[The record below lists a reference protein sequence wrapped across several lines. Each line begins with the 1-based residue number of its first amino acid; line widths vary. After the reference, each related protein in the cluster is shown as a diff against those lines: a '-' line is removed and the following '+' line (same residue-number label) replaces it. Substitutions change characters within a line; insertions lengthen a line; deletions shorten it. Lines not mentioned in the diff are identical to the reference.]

1 MEPERQI
8 TVIQAAA
15 VMISTIIGVGVLP
28 LPLFAVHAGE
38 SGAPMVTLFAALFA
52 FAGLYLL
59 TRLGMRFPSQSI
71 IQYSEDIIG
80 KWLASVVSAVII
92 LYFALLTSLTA
103 REFGEVVVTS
113 VLKTTPVEVTVIVML
128 LLAAITTRNNMTTFA
143 YIHLFY
149 FPLLLVPGLLIVT
162 LSLKNAD
169 IINLQPIW
177 GNGTSAKVMLSGI
190 FTIASL
196 FQGAFIQSAVIPA
209 MRRPE
214 RAMRATVWGM
224 IIAGGLYVLIV
235 TATVSVFGTE
245 EIKQLLWPTL
255 ELAKATSLP
264 ANILER
270 LDAAFLAVWVTA
282 VFTTLL
288 SSYFMTTYSIRQLFR
303 LGDHKLF
310 TFFLLPFVFI
320 IAMLPQNILQMY
332 RIIAQS
338 GQIGLYVTIGYPGAL
353 LLIAILRKKRGDRRE
368 GNNATG
374 DAA

>member
-1 MEPERQI
+1 METDRQI
-8 TVIQAAA
+8 TVIQAAT
-15 VMISTIIGVGVLP
+15 VLVSTIIGVGVLP

-38 SGAPMVTLFAALFA
+38 SGAPMVTLLAELFS

-59 TRLGMRFPSQSI
+59 TRLGMRFPAQSI
-71 IQYSEDIIG
+71 VQFSEMIIG
-80 KWLASVVSAVII
+80 KWLARMASAVII
-92 LYFALLTSLTA
+92 VYFALLTSLTA

-113 VLKTTPVEVTVIVML
+113 VLKSTPVEVTVIVML
-128 LLAAITTRNNMTTFA
+128 LLAAITTRNDITTFA
-143 YIHLFY
+143 RIHLFY
-149 FPLLLVPGLLIVT
+149 FPFLLVPGLLIVV

-169 IINLQPIW
+169 VINLLPIW
-177 GNGTSAKVMLSGI
+177 GNNPSGAAMLTGV

-196 FQGAFIQSAVIPA
+196 FQGAFVLSAIIPA

-214 RAMRATVWGM
+214 RAMRATVWAM
-224 IIAGGLYVLIV
+224 VIAGGLYLLIV

-288 SSYFMTTYSIRQLFR
+288 SSYFLTTYSIRQLFR

-310 TFFLLPFVFI
+310 AFFLLPFVFI
-320 IAMLPQNILQMY
+320 VAMLPQNILQMY

-338 GQIGLYVTIGYPGAL
+338 GRIGLYITIAYPGAL

-368 GNNATG
+368 DRMSG